1 MVKALQTL
9 TFDDYASYV
18 DLRSTRGVS
27 EKTLARYWSYF
38 ESFQAFVRQHP
49 GRDMEEVVARYNR
62 GLKQGYSSNARI
74 VVSSALNWALRWAYA
89 RHADGEPLRFPTP
102 QKKVDH
108 RKPIVTES
116 LWRDIETRLRA
127 RGTLKEWLCVRLLRE
142 TGLNPSDLVRVSLD
156 EVHLD
161 DSDPRI
167 VRTRAKTGAAIV
179 ARVSKSTADLVR
191 RYLDNGRPKS
201 YLFES
206 RPGKHYRRQWPY
218 EVLRRHGVP
227 RDITPRTFRRTLAT
241 VWPGDLKTLQH
252 QGGWKD
258 PKTILTH
265 YVQQRDDV
273 HRQTVDVLFGKRDE
287 VADDLAYG

>member
-1 MVKALQTL
+1 MLHVFPLIFALETQACGATSNL
-9 TFDDYASYV
+9 DFAPAGLSRNGSASGSSG
-18 DLRSTRGVS
+18 RPGST
-27 EKTLARYWSYF
+27 
-38 ESFQAFVRQHP
+38 
-49 GRDMEEVVARYNR
+49 
-62 GLKQGYSSNARI
+62 
-74 VVSSALNWALRWAYA
+74 
-89 RHADGEPLRFPTP
+89 
-102 QKKVDH
+102 
-108 RKPIVTES
+108 
-116 LWRDIETRLRA
+116 
-127 RGTLKEWLCVRLLRE
+127 
-142 TGLNPSDLVRVSLD
+142 SDLVRVSLD

-167 VRTRAKTGAAIV
+167 VRTRAKTGAPIV
-179 ARVSKSTADLVR
+179 ARVSLSTADLVR
-191 RYLDNGRPKS
+191 RYLDDGRPKS

-265 YVQQRDDV
+265 YVQQRNDV
-273 HRQTVDVLFGKRDE
+273 HRQTVDVLFGNRDE
-287 VADDLAYG
+287 VADDLAYGTPHAWDLRSPIFCPPLGIGGATVSGLMTAVSPLLSISGTLLTTCR